1 MQIHTLTFNNDI
13 NVSLQVGDVVY
24 YSPTGTIAGSGFSTV
39 NSVGSIVKFGV
50 VSAIYNDGLGN
61 NIPPHSV
68 LVMFDETT
76 VLAPRITDY
85 IMFSKNKQVN
95 SSSII
100 GYYAKAHFVN
110 NSTKE
115 IELFSVGSEIFESSK

>member
-115 IELFSVGSEIFESSK
+115 IELFSVGSDIFESSK